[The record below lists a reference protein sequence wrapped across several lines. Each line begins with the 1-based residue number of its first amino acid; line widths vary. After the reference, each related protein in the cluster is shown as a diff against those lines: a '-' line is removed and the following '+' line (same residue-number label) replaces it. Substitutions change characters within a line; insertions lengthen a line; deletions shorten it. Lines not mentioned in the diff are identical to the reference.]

1 MTNQKFGIEILSPE
15 GIFFCGEAEFLEFT
29 SITGEMGVYKNHV
42 PLTTI
47 LEPCIFKIYQD
58 GRVRRA
64 SVSEGIIQIQGEK
77 IVVLAKDVKWEIEK

>member
-1 MTNQKFGIEILSPE
+1 MINPKFEIEILSPE

-29 SITGEMGVYKNHV
+29 SVTGEMGVYKNHV

-58 GRVRRA
+58 GRVKRA
-64 SVSEGIIQIQGEK
+64 SISDGIIQIQGDK
-77 IVVLAKDVKWEIEK
+77 IVVLAQDAKWEIEK